1 LEGGTGLQGVSS
13 NLNIGLPRPRQDVLL
28 RAAKKVKILQDFCC
42 CKYIEVGANTL
53 KSSSTFQFPTKIM
66 FS

>member
-1 LEGGTGLQGVSS
+1 MFTRKNQQIGHAYTNMLQMYRFGKNTND
-13 NLNIGLPRPRQDVLL
+13 NLNTH
-28 RAAKKVKILQDFCC
+28 DFE
-42 CKYIEVGANTL
+42 YIEVGANTL